1 MKIYWNLISCAAA
14 LVAIY
19 LGSYFALSRTQHIEV
34 PSRPDN
40 PWIVRIYPCEWMTRF
55 YRPAS
60 NVEGLARDT
69 FVLPSN

>member
-1 MKIYWNLISCAAA
+1 MKRELNLVTYVAA

-19 LGSYFALSRTQHIEV
+19 LGSYFALSKTQYIEV

-40 PWIVRIYPCEWMTRF
+40 PWIVRIYPCQWMTRF